1 VQNERIRVIQE
12 DHALETTVNPKAEG
26 HIRRDAVV
34 LLWTLIGILYLSLAS
49 QWITTTWRDKDL
61 TEYMNQVVRVAAN
74 EHRDVKETRALILM
88 KASQL
93 SLPVRADDVR
103 VSGAGQRMIAAVHF
117 KADISMPIVNQSVYT
132 MVFNHN
138 VKPAE

>member
-1 VQNERIRVIQE
+1 VQNGRIKEIQE
-12 DHALETTVNPKAEG
+12 DHALEAILNPKAEG

-34 LLWTLIGILYLSLAS
+34 LLWTLVAVLYVSLAS

-61 TEYMNQVVRVAAN
+61 AEYMNQVIRVAAN

-103 VSGAGQRMIAAVHF
+103 VSGAGQTMTAAVHF
-117 KADISMPIVNQSVYT
+117 KADISMPIVNQCVYT
-132 MVFNHN
+132 MVFNHH